1 MKAFWRV
8 FAFRVLHSELIDK
21 GSLDLNSWLFI
32 CIVTLKNAGIG
43 RPDSDFVN
51 SVSRRMNTWGTQH
64 TTFAV
69 SALEVFLL

>member
-32 CIVTLKNAGIG
+32 CIVTLKKL
-43 RPDSDFVN
+43 
-51 SVSRRMNTWGTQH
+51 QE
-64 TTFAV
+64 
-69 SALEVFLL
+69 LEDQTVILSTLFQGE

>member
-32 CIVTLKNAGIG
+32 CIVTLKKL
-43 RPDSDFVN
+43 
-51 SVSRRMNTWGTQH
+51 QE
-64 TTFAV
+64 
-69 SALEVFLL
+69 LEDQTVILSTLFQGERILGGHSTLHLLLVP